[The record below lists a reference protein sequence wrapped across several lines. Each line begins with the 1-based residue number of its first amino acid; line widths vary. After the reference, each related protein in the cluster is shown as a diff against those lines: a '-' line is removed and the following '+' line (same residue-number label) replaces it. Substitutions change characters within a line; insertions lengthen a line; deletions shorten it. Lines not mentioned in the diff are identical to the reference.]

1 MLSVIKNYTVL
12 LDLWTDSLISV
23 KDTEMRAR
31 IIGVS
36 AQMETFD
43 FFFGVTLGELIL
55 RQSDNLSRTLQKS
68 TISASEGQCVA
79 DMTVRTL
86 QSIRND
92 SNFDLF
98 WEKTTQDANKAGTTE
113 PSLPNPD

>member
-1 MLSVIKNYTVL
+1 MNNLYS
-12 LDLWTDSLISV
+12 
-23 KDTEMRAR
+23 
-31 IIGVS
+31 
-36 AQMETFD
+36 
-43 FFFGVTLGELIL
+43 VTLGELIL
-55 RQSDNLSRTLQKS
+55 RHSDNLSRTFQKS
-68 TISASEGQCVA
+68 TISAAEGQCVA

-113 PSLPNPD
+113 PSLPRRKELRGELMIVMKTAVHIPPLLKNTTGGFTMKH